1 MAQQTTSNQKRGY
14 IVIRTDASGY
24 LNLNG
29 GTNPANAAGETVSEM
44 VISKI
49 TWSNSPSGAN
59 ASWTIARGAN
69 TVWSCYGQNGSIDF
83 QVAGTP
89 VEVSTGDRTAN
100 VVFTLANGGGHAGNL
115 LLKIHKKGSVS

>member
-44 VISKI
+44 VISKAI
-49 TWSNSPSGAN
+49 WSNVSNN
-59 ASWTIARGAN
+59 ASWAIARGAN
-69 TVWSCYGQNGSIDF
+69 TVWTCYGQTGSIDF
-83 QVAGTP
+83 QLEGTP
-89 VEVSTGDRTAN
+89 IEVSTGDRTAN
-100 VVFTLANGGGHAGNL
+100 VVFTLANGTGNL